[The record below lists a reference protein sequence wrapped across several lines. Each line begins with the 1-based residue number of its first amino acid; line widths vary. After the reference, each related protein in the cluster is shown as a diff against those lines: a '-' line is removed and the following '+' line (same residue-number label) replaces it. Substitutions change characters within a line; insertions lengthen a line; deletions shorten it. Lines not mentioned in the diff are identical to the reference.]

1 IDDSNQKDSNYLIHS
16 LPCGNPVKEVLLKL
30 NLPGYRRPLRRMS
43 KDYNFP
49 HGNCIH
55 CVGVGTNVKEEFDL
69 TDLLNVAAKTLGNGK
84 FGSGYKAGLIVQ
96 TPGSGISIFLV
107 VGTPSTSSGNLYCQW
122 ELSPGSGNALCILF
136 PTPWAF
142 SWPN

>member
-1 IDDSNQKDSNYLIHS
+1 
-16 LPCGNPVKEVLLKL
+16 
-30 NLPGYRRPLRRMS
+30 MS

-84 FGSGYKAGLIVQ
+84 FGSGYKAGLI
-96 TPGSGISIFLV
+96 GILTHIRKDINCGVASDGGMV
-107 VGTPSTSSGNLYCQW
+107 AEEEPSVLEAQRVL
-122 ELSPGSGNALCILF
+122 LSKN
-136 PTPWAF
+136 
-142 SWPN
+142 